1 MQRVWRTLV
10 VPMVIVGCSSDPVE
24 EASSTPSGSTISSTL
39 IDSSTGSVVGEDG
52 AVGVTTLDGAMS
64 VNVDDGGTSSEGDSG
79 VVVPEGPVNYGEPFT
94 GGVYHLGPVD
104 YEETVWRNACD
115 PGAKKYAPAIQAV
128 EGKLLAGLW
137 DGIPNVAGYC
147 DACIRVTTAKG
158 KTALLRVVT
167 YGATTKNSIDVSPEA
182 YKLLNVSENPRNMT
196 WQFAKCEDT
205 GKLYFEFQTGA
216 HEDWTSFWIRNAR
229 VPITKVEVKSVR
241 HASFFA
247 LRRGSDGT
255 LNDDKGFG
263 KGAFTLQ
270 LTGMD
275 GSIVTESFDWPATGV
290 AGKTLTGLG
299 NFK

>member
-1 MQRVWRTLV
+1 M
-10 VPMVIVGCSSDPVE
+10 
-24 EASSTPSGSTISSTL
+24 
-39 IDSSTGSVVGEDG
+39 
-52 AVGVTTLDGAMS
+52 
-64 VNVDDGGTSSEGDSG
+64 
-79 VVVPEGPVNYGEPFT
+79 
-94 GGVYHLGPVD
+94 
-104 YEETVWRNACD
+104 WRNACD